1 LSTWNY
7 FIAGSW
13 GGMSTASFVALH
25 SAMSSLALVLLWG
38 LARWMHRD
46 HGLAA
51 GLSAC
56 LAMALSLPVAAIWL
70 VYAVPQLLSLR
81 IDGLGQIL
89 LVALWVALSAW
100 PYWLGT
106 GLATFFLLSPRYG
119 IKRWHG
125 AD

>member
-1 LSTWNY
+1 
-7 FIAGSW
+7 
-13 GGMSTASFVALH
+13 MSAASFVALH
-25 SAMSSLALVLLWG
+25 SAMSSMALVLLWG

-70 VYAVPQLLSLR
+70 FYAVPQLLSLR

-100 PYWLGT
+100 P
-106 GLATFFLLSPRYG
+106 F
-119 IKRWHG
+119 
-125 AD
+125 

>member
-1 LSTWNY
+1 MLHLSAWNY

-25 SAMSSLALVLLWG
+25 SAMSSLALVLLWR
-38 LARWMHRD
+38 LSRWMHRD

-70 VYAVPQLLSLR
+70 TYAVPQLLSLR
-81 IDGLGQIL
+81 LDGLGQIL
-89 LVALWVALSAW
+89 LVAL
-100 PYWLGT
+100 
-106 GLATFFLLSPRYG
+106 
-119 IKRWHG
+119 
-125 AD
+125 